1 VHELWNWN
9 RCKTQIRSLRGRLGF
24 SDADTLDFLGL
35 SLNQED
41 GSVRDLLMNEQ
52 YRGSEVGIFLI
63 LCGYAKAK
71 FVPETSRLISFKQLS
86 GGQEYYKAFMG
97 RAIQPLAG
105 VFGSNPQMLVEAAKL
120 LGGTHQTYGDQSV
133 KIYSL
138 PLVPLTIILW
148 AGTAE
153 FPASADILFDSNAN
167 DYLTTEEL
175 AVLGGLTTMRLKS
188 AVEALKRRS

>member
-1 VHELWNWN
+1 LWNWN

-52 YRGSEVGIFLI
+52 YRGSEVGVFLI
-63 LCGYAKAK
+63 LCGYATAK
-71 FVPETSRLISFKQLS
+71 FVPETSRLISFRQLS
-86 GGQEYYKAFMG
+86 GGQEYYKAFMA
-97 RAIQPLAG
+97 RAIQPLVG

-120 LGGTHQTYGDQSV
+120 LGGTRQTYGDQSV

-138 PLVPLTIILW
+138 PLVPLTVVLW

-175 AVLGGLTTMRLKS
+175 AVLGGLTSMRLKS